1 MSSESATLVI
11 GLRDLQYRSRR
22 FLVAVG
28 VAALVFGVAVA
39 IDGIKRNL
47 QNEPGLVVGSFNA
60 DTWVVRAGNSSPFTT
75 TAVLPE
81 SVAGELAA
89 TPGVRTARPVVIGR
103 LTVEGSGRQNA
114 NLIGYVPAVGAG
126 PKIVAGRA
134 PRRVGEVAVGGG
146 LDVEVGNDVQTT
158 AGRFR
163 VVGLVQG
170 ERYNAGA
177 PTLFMT
183 VAGAQQ
189 AVLGGRP
196 LVMGVAVTGHPT
208 ALPAGTT
215 ATTNSV
221 AAADLA
227 LTIKNATRTI
237 DFVALLSWVIAAG
250 VIGAITYLSAIERTR
265 DFAVLRATGATS
277 SVIVGGLL
285 VQSLLLAV
293 IASLLSVPLALV
305 LRYGM
310 PLPVK
315 LSAGSVVQILLV
327 GIVVG
332 VLASAAAI
340 RRAVRVDPAL
350 AFGER

>member
-1 MSSESATLVI
+1 
-11 GLRDLQYRSRR
+11 
-22 FLVAVG
+22 
-28 VAALVFGVAVA
+28 
-39 IDGIKRNL
+39 
-47 QNEPGLVVGSFNA
+47 
-60 DTWVVRAGNSSPFTT
+60 
-75 TAVLPE
+75 
-81 SVAGELAA
+81 
-89 TPGVRTARPVVIGR
+89 
-103 LTVEGSGRQNA
+103 
-114 NLIGYVPAVGAG
+114 
-126 PKIVAGRA
+126 
-134 PRRVGEVAVGGG
+134 VAVGGG